1 MRSSTKAE
9 VVQIS
14 EAVARAVFTQSNL
27 LWMVQSE
34 IQARLPETIRQ
45 HAQASL
51 PGLAEFAVAEATPD
65 LAEMRAAVEGAARK
79 ELEAGLPA
87 LVNRAA
93 DALLPDL
100 ARAAVRDA
108 TPDAAELRE
117 ELVAA
122 VGSEVTG
129 ILRGRAGDVLAEVVR
144 QATDQVRDAV
154 AGALARQSEEVIAEL
169 ARVAVA
175 RATPDR
181 HEVRDEL
188 VRAGS
193 AAMVE
198 VVRAAVEGAAP
209 EAVRAEAEGVRGSL
223 ADAVRREAGEVLP
236 GLARDAVAAATSDLR
251 LLHDELAGKAAV
263 AATEMAREAT
273 REALPG
279 VVDEVSEEALNSVR
293 GAIRDEAEKAF
304 AQYAPNVVTVVLPQ
318 GGEVELGADTHAVL
332 PELLV
337 ALHARCHVLLV
348 GPAGTG
354 KSMLAKHAAGALGLE
369 FQALSLGPTTPMS
382 KVFGYYDA
390 HGQYR
395 DTPFRRAFEHGGV
408 MLLDE
413 LDNGH
418 PGLLAELNQALALGL
433 CAFADRMVDAHE
445 DFRLVA
451 TGNTYGTGGDR
462 QYVGRQTLD
471 SATLDRFV
479 VIDVP
484 IDEGLEE
491 RIALRHAPSHP
502 DAVHEL
508 LAEVRD
514 LRELVEEKKLPVLFS
529 PRTSIDGAKLL
540 EAGATLDQVIRWRV
554 VRGLSDAHRRALEL
568 D

>member
-1 MRSSTKAE
+1 M
-9 VVQIS
+9 
-14 EAVARAVFTQSNL
+14 
-27 LWMVQSE
+27 
-34 IQARLPETIRQ
+34 
-45 HAQASL
+45 
-51 PGLAEFAVAEATPD
+51 D
-65 LAEMRAAVEGAARK
+65 
-79 ELEAGLPA
+79 
-87 LVNRAA
+87 
-93 DALLPDL
+93 
-100 ARAAVRDA
+100 
-108 TPDAAELRE
+108 
-117 ELVAA
+117 
-122 VGSEVTG
+122 
-129 ILRGRAGDVLAEVVR
+129 
-144 QATDQVRDAV
+144 
-154 AGALARQSEEVIAEL
+154 
-169 ARVAVA
+169 
-175 RATPDR
+175 
-181 HEVRDEL
+181 
-188 VRAGS
+188 
-193 AAMVE
+193 
-198 VVRAAVEGAAP
+198 
-209 EAVRAEAEGVRGSL
+209 
-223 ADAVRREAGEVLP
+223 
-236 GLARDAVAAATSDLR
+236 
-251 LLHDELAGKAAV
+251 
-263 AATEMAREAT
+263 
-273 REALPG
+273 
-279 VVDEVSEEALNSVR
+279 SVR
-293 GAIRDEAEKAF
+293 GAVREEAEKTF
-304 AQYAPNVVTVVLPQ
+304 ARYAPNVVTVVLPQ
-318 GGEVELGADTHAVL
+318 GGKVELGADTHTVL

-418 PGLLAELNQALALGL
+418 PGLLAELNQALALGT

-445 DFRLVA
+445 NFRLVA

-471 SATLDRFV
+471 AATLDRFV

-508 LAEVRD
+508 LAEVRE
-514 LRELVEEKKLPVLFS
+514 LRKLAEDKKLPVLFS

-540 EAGATLDQVIRWRV
+540 EAGATVDQVVQWRV
-554 VRGLSDAHRRALEL
+554 VRGLSDAHLKALGL

>member
-1 MRSSTKAE
+1 MRTSTKAE
-9 VVQIS
+9 IAQIS

-45 HAQASL
+45 HAQAAL
-51 PGLAEFAVAEATPD
+51 PGLAEHAVAAVTPD
-65 LAEMRAAVEGAARK
+65 PAELRAAVEGAARK
-79 ELEAGLPA
+79 ELEADLPE
-87 LVNRAA
+87 LVTRAA
-93 DALLPDL
+93 DDLLPEL
-100 ARAAVRDA
+100 ARAAVREA
-108 TPDAAELRE
+108 TPDAEKLRE

-122 VGSEVTG
+122 VASAATDIV
-129 ILRGRAGDVLAEVVR
+129 RGEAGDVLADVVR

-154 AGALARQSEEVIAEL
+154 AGGLARQSDEVISEL
-169 ARVAVA
+169 ARDAVA
-175 RATPDR
+175 KATPDR
-181 HEVRDEL
+181 DEVRDEL

-198 VVRAAVEGAAP
+198 VVRAAVEEAAP
-209 EAVRAEAEGVRGSL
+209 GAVRDEADKVRGSL
-223 ADAVRREAGEVLP
+223 AEAVRRAAAEVLP
-236 GLARDAVAAATSDLR
+236 GLARDAVAGATPDLR

-263 AATEMAREAT
+263 AATELAREAT
-273 REALPG
+273 REALPD
-279 VVDEVSEEALNSVR
+279 VVGQVSAAALDSVR
-293 GAIRDEAEKAF
+293 GAVREEAEKTF

-318 GGEVELGADTHAVL
+318 GGEVELGADTHTVL

-418 PGLLAELNQALALGL
+418 PGLLAELNQALALGT

-445 DFRLVA
+445 NFRLVA

-471 SATLDRFV
+471 AATLDRFV

-508 LAEVRD
+508 LDEVRD
-514 LRELVEEKKLPVLFS
+514 LRKLAEDKKLPVLFS

-540 EAGATLDQVIRWRV
+540 EAGATVEQVMQWRV
-554 VRGLSDAHRRALEL
+554 VRGLSDAHRKALGL

>member
-1 MRSSTKAE
+1 MRTSTKSE
-9 VVQIS
+9 VAQIA
-14 EAVARAVFTQSNL
+14 EAVARTVFTQSNL
-27 LWMVQSE
+27 LWMVQGE
-34 IQARLPETIRQ
+34 IQARLPETIRR
-45 HAQASL
+45 HAHAAL
-51 PGLAEFAVAEATPD
+51 PTLARAAVAEATPD

-79 ELEAGLPA
+79 ALEEDLPV
-87 LVNRAA
+87 LVNQTA
-93 DALLPDL
+93 DGLLPDL

-108 TPDAAELRE
+108 TPDAAKVRE

-129 ILRGRAGDVLAEVVR
+129 IVRGQAGDVLADVVR
-144 QATDQVRDAV
+144 QATEQVRDAV
-154 AGALARQSEEVIAEL
+154 TSTLEQQSEEVIAEL
-169 ARVAVA
+169 ARAAVA
-175 RATPDR
+175 KATPDR
-181 HEVRDEL
+181 DRVRDEL
-188 VRAGS
+188 VHAGS

-198 VVRAAVEGAAP
+198 VVRAAVEEAAP
-209 EAVRAEAEGVRGSL
+209 GAVRDEAEKVRGSL
-223 ADAVRREAGEVLP
+223 ADAVRRVAEEVLP
-236 GLARDAVAAATSDLR
+236 GLARDAVAGATPDLR
-251 LLHDELAGKAAV
+251 QMHDELAGKAAV
-263 AATEMAREAT
+263 TATELAREAT

-279 VVDEVSEEALNSVR
+279 VVDEVSGEALNSVR
-293 GAIRDEAEKAF
+293 RAVRDEAEKVF

-318 GGEVELGADTHAVL
+318 GGKVELGADTHSVL

-390 HGQYR
+390 HGQYH

-418 PGLLAELNQALALGL
+418 PGLLAELNQALALGT

-445 DFRLVA
+445 NFRLVA

-502 DAVHEL
+502 DAVQEL
-508 LAEVRD
+508 LEEVRE
-514 LRELVEEKKLPVLFS
+514 LRGLAGEKKLPVLFS

-540 EAGATLDQVIRWRV
+540 EAGATLDQVIQWRV
-554 VRGLSDAHRRALEL
+554 VRGLSDAHRKALGL

>member
-1 MRSSTKAE
+1 M
-9 VVQIS
+9 
-14 EAVARAVFTQSNL
+14 
-27 LWMVQSE
+27 
-34 IQARLPETIRQ
+34 
-45 HAQASL
+45 
-51 PGLAEFAVAEATPD
+51 
-65 LAEMRAAVEGAARK
+65 
-79 ELEAGLPA
+79 
-87 LVNRAA
+87 
-93 DALLPDL
+93 
-100 ARAAVRDA
+100 RDA
-108 TPDAAELRE
+108 TPDAVKLRE
-117 ELVAA
+117 ELVATVA
-122 VGSEVTG
+122 SEVTG
-129 ILRGRAGDVLAEVVR
+129 IVRGQAGDVLADVVR
-144 QATDQVRDAV
+144 KATDQVRDAV
-154 AGALARQSEEVIAEL
+154 TSTLAQQSEEVISEL
-169 ARVAVA
+169 ARAAVS

-181 HEVRDEL
+181 DEVRDEL
-188 VRAGS
+188 VHAGS
-193 AAMVE
+193 AAMIE
-198 VVRAAVEGAAP
+198 VVRAAVKDAAP
-209 EAVRAEAEGVRGSL
+209 EAVRDEAEKVRGSL
-223 ADAVRREAGEVLP
+223 ADAVERAAEEVLP
-236 GLARDAVAAATSDLR
+236 GLARDAVAGATPDLR

-263 AATEMAREAT
+263 TATEMAREAT

-279 VVDEVSEEALNSVR
+279 VVEKVSEEALNSVR
-293 GAIRDEAEKAF
+293 GAVRDEAEKVF

-318 GGEVELGADTHAVL
+318 GGKVELGADTHTVL

-354 KSMLAKHAAGALGLE
+354 KSMLAKHAAGALGLQ

-390 HGQYR
+390 HGQYH

-418 PGLLAELNQALALGL
+418 PGLLAELNQALALGT

-445 DFRLVA
+445 NFRLVA

-471 SATLDRFV
+471 AATLDRFV

-508 LAEVRD
+508 LDEIRD
-514 LRELVEEKKLPVLFS
+514 LRELAEDKKLPVLFS

-540 EAGATLDQVIRWRV
+540 EAGATVDQVMQWRV
-554 VRGLSDAHRRALEL
+554 VRGLSDAHRKALGL